1 MGEFILSRP
10 VGVATLCTWRCW
22 KPKPLPLTLHWE
34 GWRQF
39 KRQTE
44 EYRNVVKS
52 HKQTKEGL
60 KARLTGPGAP
70 ASGDDHSEE
79 LR

>member
-1 MGEFILSRP
+1 M
-10 VGVATLCTWRCW
+10 
-22 KPKPLPLTLHWE
+22 PLTLHWA